1 MICGL
6 DTRRQLEGEGKVGGG
21 GGSFMDCLVVVG
33 PVYTLKHGSGK
44 FGVDLVGLLQE
55 KNNNNNKNN

>member
-6 DTRRQLEGEGKVGGG
+6 DARRQLEGEGRG

-33 PVYTLKHGSGK
+33 PVYALKHGSGK
-44 FGVDLVGLLQE
+44 FGVDLVGLPQE
-55 KNNNNNKNN
+55 KNNHNNKNK